1 MPPPTGTAER
11 DNPARLL
18 PANLQCSCSGLS
30 WEQLIDLFR
39 AVLPSYTKHAAS
51 ACLAQHGS
59 SLPQALRDL
68 HQARA
73 CDWLAQ
79 DEYDAEVSK
88 LISCTAAITI
98 HASSPTAD
106 APLKPNPLR
115 QEPASLCAPAITP
128 ARDHV
133 SPISLPNPKSLFT
146 SPPAVPH
153 DRVPTG
159 SHCV

>member
-1 MPPPTGTAER
+1 MPPPAGTAER

-18 PANLQCSCSGLS
+18 PADLHWSCSGLS

-88 LISCTAAITI
+88 LISCTKSET
-98 HASSPTAD
+98 HGCGQSTSMRLLQRLMHLPSQTCCV
-106 APLKPNPLR
+106 KSPLR
-115 QEPASLCAPAITP
+115 SAQLTPHRHVITVRP
-128 ARDHV
+128 HHC
-133 SPISLPNPKSLFT
+133 PTPNF
-146 SPPAVPH
+146 
-153 DRVPTG
+153 
-159 SHCV
+159 

>member
-1 MPPPTGTAER
+1 MPPPAGTAER

-18 PANLQCSCSGLS
+18 PADLHWSCSGLS

-39 AVLPSYTKHAAS
+39 EVLPSYTKHAAS

-88 LISCTAAITI
+88 LISCAAAITI

-115 QEPASLCAPAITP
+115 QEPATLCATAITP

-133 SPISLPNPKSLFT
+133 SLISLPNPKSLFT
-146 SPPAVPH
+146 SPPTVPF
-153 DRVPTG
+153 D
-159 SHCV
+159 